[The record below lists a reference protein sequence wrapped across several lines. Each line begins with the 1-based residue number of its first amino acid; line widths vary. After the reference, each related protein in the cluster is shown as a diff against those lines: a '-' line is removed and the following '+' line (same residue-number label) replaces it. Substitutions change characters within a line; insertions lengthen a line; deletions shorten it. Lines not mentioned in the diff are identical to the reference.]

1 MDRQDR
7 YSDRLEAASYGSD
20 VQCQLRLV
28 RDPREELSEPVEGWI
43 AQRLLARLKHLALA
57 YELPLLTRL
66 PSLGV
71 EIYPE
76 LQVQELEDELAF
88 LFSVMSDDVL
98 LKAIAPLRE
107 MIRVATHDP
116 RGWFLRVECP

>member
-7 YSDRLEAASYGSD
+7 YSDRLEAASYRSD

-28 RDPREELSEPVEGWI
+28 RDPREKCSDPVEGWI

-57 YELPLLTRL
+57 YELTLLKRL
-66 PSLGV
+66 PSSGV

-88 LFSVMSDDVL
+88 LFSVISDDVL

-116 RGWFLRVECP
+116 RGWFLRVESP